1 MLEDLLIISAIFI
14 GSVVAI
20 IVYVSRTLRH
30 PPPPPSKKMSINIE
44 DVPRPLDTSSSVRAL
59 KMSEMIEKEEAEVA
73 RLLREIEELERDRQA

>member
-1 MLEDLLIISAIFI
+1 MIISAVFI

-30 PPPPPSKKMSINIE
+30 PPPPSSKKMSINIE
-44 DVPRPLDTSSSVRAL
+44 EVPRPLDTSSSVRAL

-73 RLLREIEELERDRQA
+73 RLLREIEDLERDRQA

>member
-1 MLEDLLIISAIFI
+1 
-14 GSVVAI
+14 
-20 IVYVSRTLRH
+20 
-30 PPPPPSKKMSINIE
+30 MSINIE